1 MERVV
6 RNEGEEGEVEEEQA
20 EPTEPTVPPPETV
33 SMEIQTGESF
43 LFDQKTGSFSQREE
57 PAPSGSSSKKEEPE
71 EKKTDIQKDDTAP
84 KKEPAKRL
92 YHGADTT
99 GNEDDSIFRELSTC
113 FADGYHGEWAGVYN
127 QGYPA
132 SSQHRHMFWYV
143 KGRKTNENHKDQ
155 WYSDSEKQLMEQYT
169 ARRTDELPLS
179 MLEDIRRTAAYGCS
193 DPRLHLRVR
202 EKVDNITEDAGRRLK
217 DDFQTLSSVL
227 TDYVEQHGVLP
238 YCIVLQRLAA
248 RYLGAGMTDP
258 SFLDKDHAYRS
269 PQFSLM
275 FWNLGNWC
283 RTRFAQCPLP
293 ERLQKFAPHIK
304 L

>member
-99 GNEDDSIFRELSTC
+99 GNEDDSIFRE
-113 FADGYHGEWAGVYN
+113 H
-127 QGYPA
+127 
-132 SSQHRHMFWYV
+132 
-143 KGRKTNENHKDQ
+143 
-155 WYSDSEKQLMEQYT
+155 
-169 ARRTDELPLS
+169 
-179 MLEDIRRTAAYGCS
+179 
-193 DPRLHLRVR
+193 
-202 EKVDNITEDAGRRLK
+202 
-217 DDFQTLSSVL
+217 
-227 TDYVEQHGVLP
+227 
-238 YCIVLQRLAA
+238 VLQMVIMVNGQGSTIKVIQL
-248 RYLGAGMTDP
+248 LLNIDICSGM
-258 SFLDKDHAYRS
+258 
-269 PQFSLM
+269 
-275 FWNLGNWC
+275 
-283 RTRFAQCPLP
+283 
-293 ERLQKFAPHIK
+293 
-304 L
+304 